1 MSEKRRNKGGRNPKL
16 DPAVFRYT
24 VRFSEEEHNRFLSMF
39 EKSGVYAKSVFLKA
53 HFFGQPFK
61 VLKVDKTLVDYYTK
75 LSDFHA
81 QFRAIGTNYN
91 QVVKDLREKT
101 AAGMMDCKK
110 ALTECDGDME
120 KAVDWLRQKGLSKAA
135 KKAGRATSEGLV
147 GFELA
152 ADGKS
157 GVAVEVKC
165 ETDFVARLDDFK
177 TLAHEIAMQIAA
189 MSPKY
194 VSEADIPAEEMERVK
209 AELMASESLASKP
222 EEMRE
227 KIVEGQLKKHF
238 AEQVLMSQAYIL
250 DDSKTVEQHVKEAI
264 AKLGENIV
272 IRQFKRIEL
281 GVSE

>member
-1 MSEKRRNKGGRNPKL
+1 M
-16 DPAVFRYT
+16 
-24 VRFSEEEHNRFLSMF
+24 
-39 EKSGVYAKSVFLKA
+39 GVSVDDIK
-53 HFFGQPFK
+53 K
-61 VLKVDKTLVDYYTK
+61 
-75 LSDFHA
+75 
-81 QFRAIGTNYN
+81 
-91 QVVKDLREKT
+91 LRELT
-101 AAGMMDCKK
+101 GVGLTDAKK
-110 ALTECDGDME
+110 ALVEAEGDFD
-120 KAVDWLRQKGLSKAA
+120 KALEAMRKKGLTKAE
-135 KKAGRATSEGLV
+135 KKGDREAREGLIESYV
-147 GFELA
+147 H
-152 ADGKS
+152 S
-157 GVAVEVKC
+157 GRIGVIVEVNC

-177 TLAHEIAMQIAA
+177 TLAHEVAMQIAA

-194 VSEADIPAEEMERVK
+194 VSESDIPAEEMERVK
-209 AELMASESLASKP
+209 AELMASGSLASKP